1 MPGKYL
7 AIQYFAFI
15 RACGQHKLPNSQ
27 LCIVSNFTYGYIFT
41 TESITCFILYLVKN
55 QTSTSVISLLCRCPM
70 PTQTIIFPQ
79 SSIYPP
85 TVLCLPI
92 ATCTCHKTQYC
103 DGETLVSLKS
113 QYGGG
118 EKSDELLHNCNHQ
131 YQYGCL
137 DMLKIENLCIILN

>member
-1 MPGKYL
+1 MPSYL
-7 AIQYFAFI
+7 IFLLLSELVASISYQIALAMHCQQF
-15 RACGQHKLPNSQ
+15 LP
-27 LCIVSNFTYGYIFT
+27 IVSYVFA
-41 TESITCFILYLVKN
+41 TESITCFIHYLVRN
-55 QTSTSVISLLCRCPM
+55 QTSTSVVALSCRCPM

-79 SSIYPP
+79 SSVYPP

-92 ATCTCHKTQYC
+92 VTCTCHKMQYC